1 METIPYDKRSGKI
14 WFNGKNVDWSEAQ
27 VHLLS
32 HGLHYASCVFEGIR
46 VYDGEIFKLL
56 EHTERLFHSA
66 KRMGMNVPFSK
77 DEVIKS
83 TKQIVDTQKTQNQKS
98 IMNLKIQKMRHTS

>member
-32 HGLHYASCVFEGIR
+32 HGLHYASCVFEGVR
-46 VYDGEIFKLL
+46 VYDGEIFKL
-56 EHTERLFHSA
+56 
-66 KRMGMNVPFSK
+66 KK
-77 DEVIKS
+77 
-83 TKQIVDTQKTQNQKS
+83 
-98 IMNLKIQKMRHTS
+98 